1 MISILSIMVFVD
13 IERMNIFYREAV
25 RDNVGFFLIN
35 VISSSY

>member
-25 RDNVGFFLIN
+25 RDNVEFFLIN